1 MRQLCADAEDAALV
15 WQNEHRHAVKTTE
28 SGHKRSSTHGGKE
41 NLVAHHDLSLWSFQ
55 NPRTFRPSNL
65 IGRISIISIHW
76 VTNIQSS
83 LGNKHSCKHTGE
95 MSLRH
100 ILRGWWQTFSW
111 STTQNEEEDVQY
123 RSWEERGGWGSHTYI
138 QMPLRGQN
146 STTGQRFATDYGLL
160 PHPPLTFINIFYPI
174 VFLLFFS
181 TPEKYNCLI
190 SGSNKSTINNANKI
204 KISVRHKE
212 SITNLTVLRVS
223 QQGLMGSAVHG
234 TYRRGQMCATS
245 TGNKMFPRVT
255 TAALFPFM

>member
-1 MRQLCADAEDAALV
+1 MRRARGLGESHIHPDAS
-15 WQNEHRHAVKTTE
+15 QGPKQHHRTE
-28 SGHKRSSTHGGKE
+28 ICHRLWAPSTPTIDIHK
-41 NLVAHHDLSLWSFQ
+41 
-55 NPRTFRPSNL
+55 
-65 IGRISIISIHW
+65 
-76 VTNIQSS
+76 
-83 LGNKHSCKHTGE
+83 
-95 MSLRH
+95 H
-100 ILRGWWQTFSW
+100 IL
-111 STTQNEEEDVQY
+111 
-123 RSWEERGGWGSHTYI
+123 
-138 QMPLRGQN
+138 
-146 STTGQRFATDYGLL
+146 
-160 PHPPLTFINIFYPI
+160 PHCLSS
-174 VFLLFFS
+174 FFS